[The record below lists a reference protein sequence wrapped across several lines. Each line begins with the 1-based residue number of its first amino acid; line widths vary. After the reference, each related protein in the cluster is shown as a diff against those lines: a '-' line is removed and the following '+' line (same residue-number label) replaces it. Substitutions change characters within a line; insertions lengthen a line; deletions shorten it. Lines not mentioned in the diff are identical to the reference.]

1 MIELQSKCTQRKNFG
16 VMGSLSGVLGGP
28 YFGAK
33 ITKMP
38 KIGLIW
44 DPLKSHSVTPE
55 PLIFFCGYI
64 LTVIQPY
71 FTEKRF
77 EGHVIP
83 KNVNFHKF
91 LVLYK
96 ITSKTYMRTK
106 NCGCM
111 TNIFDFIS
119 KLMSVQSYITSVQGG
134 TKMLFSGFF
143 RFNQPK
149 S

>member
-1 MIELQSKCTQRKNFG
+1 
-16 VMGSLSGVLGGP
+16 MGSLSGVLGGP

-38 KIGLIW
+38 KIGLLW

-77 EGHVIP
+77 EGHVRP

-91 LVLYK
+91 LVLYSRIRAKLLHKSAPLGATWVLGLDQK
-96 ITSKTYMRTK
+96 IFAFSNYH
-106 NCGCM
+106 
-111 TNIFDFIS
+111 TN
-119 KLMSVQSYITSVQGG
+119 V
-134 TKMLFSGFF
+134 
-143 RFNQPK
+143 
-149 S
+149 

>member
-1 MIELQSKCTQRKNFG
+1 MIELQSKCTHRKNLG

-38 KIGLIW
+38 KIGLLW

-77 EGHVIP
+77 EGHVRP

-91 LVLYK
+91 LVLYSRIRAK
-96 ITSKTYMRTK
+96 LLHKSAPLGATWVLGLDQK
-106 NCGCM
+106 N
-111 TNIFDFIS
+111 FA
-119 KLMSVQSYITSVQGG
+119 
-134 TKMLFSGFF
+134 FS
-143 RFNQPK
+143 NYHINV
-149 S
+149 